1 MREAPGV
8 NVDGTSP
15 ARSDSSCAISRRRS
29 FLLYWLPVLLWM
41 SLIFGMS
48 TDVGAPRHTSRFL
61 RPILR
66 WFNPDVSDETIRSI
80 QLGIRKAAHVTEYAV
95 LSLLVWRARRKPARG
110 DGRPWNRADA
120 CVAFCIAV
128 LFAVSDEW
136 HQSFVPSREGHLR
149 DVLFDSFGAALGLF
163 AAWRIGRWRGVW

>member
-1 MREAPGV
+1 MCEASGV
-8 NVDGTSP
+8 NTDGASP
-15 ARSDSSCAISRRRS
+15 ARSESSGPISRRRS
-29 FLLYWLPVLLWM
+29 FLLYWLPVILWM

-66 WFNPDVSDETIRSI
+66 WFNPNVSDETIRSI

-95 LSLLVWRARRKPARG
+95 LSLLVWRARRKPVRG
-110 DGRPWNRADA
+110 DSRPWNRADA
-120 CVAFCIAV
+120 LFAFAIAV
-128 LFAVSDEW
+128 LFAISDEW

-149 DVLFDSFGAALGLF
+149 DVLFDSSGAALGLL
-163 AAWRIGRWRGVW
+163 AAWGFGRWRRVW